1 MTHKFA
7 IVVDKNFYEKIQ
19 NNSDFYLRVLTLDVI
34 RALSD
39 EAESAEKYH
48 ASLFLKCAQ
57 SIAKEVRFFA
67 DENGYIF
74 YLELSSGYLE
84 NIFEEPL
91 DDFE

>member
-7 IVVDKNFYEKIQ
+7 IVVDRLFYEQVQ
-19 NNSDFYLRVLTLDVI
+19 NNNDFYLRVLALDVI

-39 EAESAEKYH
+39 EDEAAEKY
-48 ASLFLKCAQ
+48 SSDLFLKCAQ
-57 SIAKEVRFFA
+57 SIASEVRFFVDTDA
-67 DENGYIF
+67 YIF

>member
-39 EAESAEKYH
+39 ETESVEKYS
-48 ASLFLKCAQ
+48 AKSFLKCAQ

-67 DENGYIF
+67 DKNAYIF